1 LPHSHRLHTANSI
14 SDFTGSDQALDRAR
28 SWLHTCTSQHDC
40 SQKTV
45 SKLPTRVLII
55 DGLEQVRLYVSTG
68 EFAPYACLS
77 HCWGDDP
84 LSLLR
89 TTTNTLEAF
98 QTSIPW
104 KDLPN
109 TFRDAINFAYRLG
122 LRYLWIDSLCIVQD
136 SIIDWRHE
144 GSLMAEIYE
153 SAYVT
158 LAATKASDPTE
169 GCFSTPAEQYRTRS
183 MPFPTEAND
192 DGSEE
197 NHTVHVRTLLIHDEL
212 RIPMFNRGW
221 VRTTISIWN

>member
-1 LPHSHRLHTANSI
+1 VSRFHRLHTANGI

-28 SWLHTCTSQHDC
+28 SWLHTCTSLHDC
-40 SQKTV
+40 SQNTV
-45 SKLPTRVLII
+45 SKLPSRVLMIE
-55 DGLEQVRLYVSTG
+55 GLNQVRLYVSAG
-68 EFAPYACLS
+68 EIATYACLS

-98 QTSIPW
+98 RTSIPW

-153 SAYVT
+153 SAHVT

-183 MPFPTEAND
+183 MPFTTEAND

-197 NHTVHVRTLLIHDEL
+197 NHTIHVRTPLIHDEWG
-212 RIPMFNRGW
+212 IPIFNRGW